1 MSTDHTTT
9 ESTTAADETVTE
21 SDSET
26 DDATTETTAANGTA
40 NRDTELSAP
49 SVSTQRSQQIQLI
62 GLLGLGIVAAGFWL
76 VAEWIGLLAVV
87 IIGLTWYVLSS
98 AYAVAIGHAM
108 FLPVASRSLILEPAV
123 LVAELGLIIL
133 LLAPAITTGAPER
146 FIGAFLVSLIGLS
159 GLAAGA
165 YWWSDRLWI
174 GAAVLIGVLGLAGYG
189 LYRYEQVR
197 LGLVDTETETE
208 SESESAA
215 GRIDSESTHTEDPI

>member
-1 MSTDHTTT
+1 MSTDPTTT
-9 ESTTAADETVTE
+9 ESAIAADETVTE
-21 SDSET
+21 SDPET
-26 DDATTETTAANGTA
+26 DATTGTTPANDTA
-40 NRDTELSAP
+40 NTGSELSAP
-49 SVSTQRSQQIQLI
+49 SVSPQQSQQIQLI
-62 GLLGLGIVAAGFWL
+62 GLIGLGIVAAGFWL

-108 FLPVASRSLILEPAV
+108 FLPVASRSLMLEPAV
-123 LVAELGLIIL
+123 LVAEVGLITL
-133 LLAPAITTGAPER
+133 LLAPAINTGAPER
-146 FIGAFLVSLIGLS
+146 FVGAFLVSLLGLS
-159 GLAAGA
+159 GIGAGA

-174 GAAVLIGVLGLAGYG
+174 GAVVLIGVLGLAGYG

-197 LGLVDTETETE
+197 LGLVDTETESK